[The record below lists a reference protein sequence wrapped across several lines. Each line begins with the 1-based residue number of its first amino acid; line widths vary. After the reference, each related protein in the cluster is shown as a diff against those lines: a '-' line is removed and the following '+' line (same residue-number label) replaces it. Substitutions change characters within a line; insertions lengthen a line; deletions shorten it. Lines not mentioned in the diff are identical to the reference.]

1 MERLPYSHSPRRSR
15 QSTSSVKIDPVAAAA
30 AIAQLHTRS
39 QLSDP
44 TPSAEEPLR
53 LDPKGATYLSW
64 IADGKTMEEVADLEG
79 VKYTE
84 RS

>member
-1 MERLPYSHSPRRSR
+1 
-15 QSTSSVKIDPVAAAA
+15 VKIDPVAAAA